1 MPFDGFD
8 RVVFLE
14 NRQHCVPFSQK
25 KKRFHFVKTVTEVL
39 PVFSF
44 LHLVFTSV
52 TARRLISASLIGRRP
67 GTPAD
72 RCAAGRNHRENQKKN
87 PTPSDRYRVL
97 PSFTEFYRVWWR
109 TTVTTT
115 SSVLIRLRSTLNP
128 DRMWKSVWQSSPSFV
143 FFVFFIS
150 VFFLSS
156 LFFRSSL
163 LPPSTGK
170 STENKR
176 ETCLFFTVFLLFGFF
191 GFSSNWNGNTPN
203 IDHYEKK
210 IKIKEIG

>member
-1 MPFDGFD
+1 MALTELF
-8 RVVFLE
+8 FLRTG
-14 NRQHCVPFSQK
+14 NTVYLSRKK

-191 GFSSNWNGNTPN
+191 GFSSNWNGNTPD